1 MSHSYTLED
10 FYTHKGNEV
19 AFLAAKKII
28 ELPGEVFN
36 PFYIYGAEGLGKTH
50 LLKAIDSE
58 LSKKRTTLFLPV
70 KELEKQL
77 DESTSFDSPLI
88 VDDIHTINEAYKARL
103 LEMIERAVGENVQ
116 VCLSANDAPQNIG
129 GFSPTLCALI
139 ESGLICNL
147 QPAMREDQAALIKKK
162 AEEAGIILPDDLA
175 ETLAQVGTG
184 SIKTIVNM
192 INRLV
197 TFTSLGDIPRDEE
210 TLRTIL
216 ADFYPKRKVC
226 AVPLVLGTLKSEDIW
241 RLASTER
248 SALRREY
255 ETKMSAWQAK
265 GFDIS
270 LLKDAMQHGG
280 AELGK
285 AYDDFLEK
293 AYKLIAL
300 QRTFYDRLPG
310 DDRLEAMHI
319 ESLIFDPGKVKEI
332 EKLLTPSEEDKKDVK
347 TNRTFSEYF
356 IGACNR
362 EAWSTYHDEVL
373 ENLGEH
379 NPCFVF
385 GVRGT
390 GKTHFLEA
398 ISDDLISRMKRVA
411 FFDMAGEDVTVSIS
425 DMESNDVLVLDDFH
439 SVLQEASRLNSI
451 MTVIEICLQSNKQV
465 FIGSTPIQE
474 VLPERVES
482 IMDRG
487 VSIELGKPSAD
498 VALEY
503 IEKHAPCKAAELR
516 GREMPVFDSF
526 YDIDYYVQSSDQEE
540 SPVIPLGLPGE
551 SASGEGD
558 VSIEETENGPVKILS
573 ADLLLAH
580 DPVDSADEGRY
591 MMPDGP
597 EELVEEKF

>member
-1 MSHSYTLED
+1 MIHSYTLED

-58 LSKKRTTLFLPV
+58 LSKKRATLFLSV

-77 DESTSFDSPLI
+77 DESTLFDSPLI

-103 LEMIERAVGENVQ
+103 LEMIERAVEENVQ

-293 AYKLIAL
+293 VYKLIAL
-300 QRTFYDRLPG
+300 QRIFYDRSAG
-310 DDRLEAMHI
+310 DDRIETMHI

-332 EKLLTPSEEDKKDVK
+332 EMLLTPSEEDQKDVK
-347 TNRTFSEYF
+347 INRTFSEYF
-356 IGACNR
+356 LGACNR

-551 SASGEGD
+551 SASGEGE
-558 VSIEETENGPVKILS
+558 VSIEETVNGPVKILS